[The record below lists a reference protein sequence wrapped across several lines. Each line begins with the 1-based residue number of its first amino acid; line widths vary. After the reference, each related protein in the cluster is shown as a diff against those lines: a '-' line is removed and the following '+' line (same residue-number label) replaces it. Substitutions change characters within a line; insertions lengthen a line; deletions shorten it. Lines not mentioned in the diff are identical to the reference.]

1 MTIRTRLTLVFGGLF
16 LLTSAIV
23 LIAADYMVER
33 AFDGSVTMRS
43 GELRDTSRSSAQP
56 PERTGPKQPTE
67 QTGPEQP
74 AERTGPEQ
82 PAERSAVAP
91 RLPPDGDAPHPDVPA
106 EVIVRGLRADV
117 LSSQWRTT
125 LASIAVMGTA
135 AFALCWWLSGRVMRP
150 VHRITD
156 TARRLSLSNLDQ
168 RIGMKGPRDELKEL
182 ADTFDAMLE
191 RLARAADDQRRF
203 VANASHELR
212 TPLAVQRAAIEIGL
226 ADPSP
231 ERVAAMRAELLRITE
246 RSQRL
251 IDGLLALA
259 QGERGPQSRVPVDL
273 AAVVRRSADPHASP
287 DITLDLDVRPVTVL
301 GDEVLLARL
310 VENLIENAVR
320 HNRPGGRV
328 TVRLAPRTG
337 LVVSNTGPPVDPE
350 RVDELFQPFR
360 RLSPDRTGSAAGA
373 GLGLSIVAAIA
384 RAHDLEVSAA
394 ANPDGGLTVRL
405 AL

>member
-1 MTIRTRLTLVFGGLF
+1 M
-16 LLTSAIV
+16 
-23 LIAADYMVER
+23 
-33 AFDGSVTMRS
+33 
-43 GELRDTSRSSAQP
+43 
-56 PERTGPKQPTE
+56 
-67 QTGPEQP
+67 
-74 AERTGPEQ
+74 
-82 PAERSAVAP
+82 
-91 RLPPDGDAPHPDVPA
+91 
-106 EVIVRGLRADV
+106 RGLRADV

-287 DITLDLDVRPVTVL
+287 TSPSTWTCVRSRSSVTRCCWP
-301 GDEVLLARL
+301 ASS
-310 VENLIENAVR
+310 
-320 HNRPGGRV
+320 
-328 TVRLAPRTG
+328 RT
-337 LVVSNTGPPVDPE
+337 
-350 RVDELFQPFR
+350 
-360 RLSPDRTGSAAGA
+360 
-373 GLGLSIVAAIA
+373 
-384 RAHDLEVSAA
+384 
-394 ANPDGGLTVRL
+394 
-405 AL
+405 